1 MESLKRQFKNW
12 TTLDYAWLIIA
23 NAIILGLSLYWQDS
37 IISIISA
44 VTGVTC
50 VIFVSKGMMANYF
63 VGAVNVALY
72 AYLAFQSRLYGDFM
86 LNAFYYFP
94 MQFIGL
100 YMWSKAK
107 NKSEDNELESKALDH
122 KQRIILFLISMAAI
136 LIYAEILKLLGGN
149 IPIIDSTSTVLS
161 VIAMILMVKQYLEQW
176 YLWVIVNV
184 VSIIMWVISLS
195 EGSGDVATLIMWIL
209 FLLNSL
215 YGLWNWRKE
224 NERQNKKES

>member
-1 MESLKRQFKNW
+1 MESFKRQFKNW

-23 NAIILGLSLYWQDS
+23 NAVILALSLYWKDS
-37 IISIISA
+37 VISIISA
-44 VTGVTC
+44 MTGVTC
-50 VIFVSKGMMANYF
+50 VIFVSKGMMANYI

-72 AYLAFQSRLYGDFM
+72 AYLAFKSRIYGDFM

-100 YMWSKAK
+100 YMWGKSKEK
-107 NKSEDNELESKALDH
+107 NENNEIESRALNH
-122 KQRIILFLISMAAI
+122 KQRIILFVVSICII
-136 LIYAEILKLLGGN
+136 LTYAEVLKYLGGN
-149 IPIIDSTSTVLS
+149 VPIIDSTSTVLS

-184 VSIIMWVISLS
+184 VSIIMWMISLS
-195 EGSGDVATLIMWIL
+195 EGSGDASTLIMWIL

-224 NERQNKKES
+224 YAKNKKN

>member
-1 MESLKRQFKNW
+1 MESLKKQFKNW

-37 IISIISA
+37 VISIISA
-44 VTGVTC
+44 ITGVTC
-50 VIFVSKGMMANYF
+50 VIFVSKGMMANYI
-63 VGAVNVALY
+63 VGAINVALY
-72 AYLAFQSRLYGDFM
+72 AYLAFKSKIYGDFM

-100 YMWSKAK
+100 YMWSKARDK
-107 NKSEDNELESKALDH
+107 EEDHELKSKALNN
-122 KQRIILFLISMAAI
+122 KQRLILCLISIGIILV
-136 LIYAEILKLLGGN
+136 YAEVLKLLGGN
-149 IPIIDSTSTVLS
+149 VPIIDSTSTVLS

-176 YLWVIVNV
+176 YLWVIVNT

-215 YGLWNWRKE
+215 YGLWNWKKE
-224 NERQNKKES
+224 NKKQNSKDC

>member
-12 TTLDYAWLIIA
+12 TTLDYAWLVIA

-37 IISIISA
+37 VISIISA
-44 VTGVTC
+44 ITGVTC
-50 VIFVSKGMMANYF
+50 VIFVSKGMMANYI
-63 VGAVNVALY
+63 VGAINVALY
-72 AYLAFQSRLYGDFM
+72 AYLAFKSRIYGDFM

-100 YMWSKAK
+100 YMWSKARDK
-107 NKSEDNELESKALDH
+107 EEDHEIRSKALDH
-122 KQRIILFLISMAAI
+122 KQRIILFLVSIATI
-136 LIYAEILKLLGGN
+136 LVYAEILKLLGGN
-149 IPIIDSTSTVLS
+149 VPIIDSTSTVLS

-184 VSIIMWVISLS
+184 VSIIVWVISLS

-215 YGLWNWRKE
+215 YGLWNWKKE
-224 NERQNKKES
+224 NKKQNSKDC

>member
-1 MESLKRQFKNW
+1 MESLKKQFKSW

-37 IISIISA
+37 VISIISA
-44 VTGVTC
+44 ITGVTC

-72 AYLAFQSRLYGDFM
+72 AYLAFKSRLYGDFM

-107 NKSEDNELESKALDH
+107 NKSENNELESKALDH
-122 KQRIILFLISMAAI
+122 KQRIILFLISITAI

-224 NERQNKKES
+224 NERQNKK

>member
-1 MESLKRQFKNW
+1 MESLKKQFKNW

-37 IISIISA
+37 VISIISA
-44 VTGVTC
+44 ITGVTC
-50 VIFVSKGMMANYF
+50 VIFVSKGMMANYI
-63 VGAVNVALY
+63 VGAINVALY
-72 AYLAFQSRLYGDFM
+72 AYLAFKSKIYGDFM

-107 NKSEDNELESKALDH
+107 NKEEDHELKSKALNN
-122 KQRIILFLISMAAI
+122 KQRLILCLISIGIILV
-136 LIYAEILKLLGGN
+136 YAEVLKLLGGN
-149 IPIIDSTSTVLS
+149 VPIIDSTSTVLS

-176 YLWVIVNV
+176 YLWVIVNI

-215 YGLWNWRKE
+215 YGLWNWKKE
-224 NERQNKKES
+224 NKKQNSKDC

>member
-1 MESLKRQFKNW
+1 MESLKKQFKNW

-37 IISIISA
+37 VISIISA
-44 VTGVTC
+44 ITGVTC
-50 VIFVSKGMMANYF
+50 VIFVSKGMMANYI
-63 VGAVNVALY
+63 VGAINVALY
-72 AYLAFQSRLYGDFM
+72 AYLAFKSRIYGDFM

-107 NKSEDNELESKALDH
+107 NKEEDHELKSKALNN
-122 KQRIILFLISMAAI
+122 KQRLILCLISIGIILV
-136 LIYAEILKLLGGN
+136 YAEVLKLLGGN
-149 IPIIDSTSTVLS
+149 VPIIDSTSTVLS

-176 YLWVIVNV
+176 YLWVIVNI

-215 YGLWNWRKE
+215 YGLWNWKKE
-224 NERQNKKES
+224 NKKQNSKDC

>member
-1 MESLKRQFKNW
+1 MELLKKQFKNW

-37 IISIISA
+37 VISIISA
-44 VTGVTC
+44 ITGVTC
-50 VIFVSKGMMANYF
+50 VIFISKGMIANYF
-63 VGAVNVALY
+63 VGAINVALY

-94 MQFIGL
+94 IQFIGL

-107 NKSEDNELESKALDH
+107 NKSENNELESKALDH
-122 KQRIILFLISMAAI
+122 KQRIILFLISITAI
-136 LIYAEILKLLGGN
+136 LIYAEILKLLEGN

-184 VSIIMWVISLS
+184 VSIIMWVASLS

-224 NERQNKKES
+224 NEKQIKK

>member
-1 MESLKRQFKNW
+1 MESLKKQFKNW

-37 IISIISA
+37 VISIISA
-44 VTGVTC
+44 ITGVTC
-50 VIFVSKGMMANYF
+50 VIFVSKGMMANYI
-63 VGAVNVALY
+63 VGAINVALY
-72 AYLAFQSRLYGDFM
+72 AYLAFKSKIYGDFM

-107 NKSEDNELESKALDH
+107 NKEEDHELKSKALNN
-122 KQRIILFLISMAAI
+122 KQRLILCLISIGIILV
-136 LIYAEILKLLGGN
+136 YAEVLKLLGGN
-149 IPIIDSTSTVLS
+149 VPIIDSTSTVLS

-176 YLWVIVNV
+176 YLWVIVNI

-215 YGLWNWRKE
+215 YGLWNWRKQ
-224 NERQNKKES
+224 NERQNKK